1 MTGDQRH
8 RNNITNGQHLNRHA
22 DRPYVFYFFS
32 TAQKILNYRVITN
45 TFKNNSDVSKFSQ
58 RTIGTFASRIPLQA
72 GQKTQISEAILEH
85 LNNKMISEKL
95 TYPTK
100 TDNKGE
106 KSYFNRLKFEL
117 N

>member
-8 RNNITNGQHLNRHA
+8 RNDIIDGQHLNRHA
-22 DRPYVFYFFS
+22 DRPYVFYFFP
-32 TAQKILNYRVITN
+32 TAQKNL
-45 TFKNNSDVSKFSQ
+45 KFSQ
-58 RTIGTFASRIPLQA
+58 RTIGTFASRTSQRTNPSLQKS
-72 GQKTQISEAILEH
+72 QFTH
-85 LNNKMISEKL
+85 
-95 TYPTK
+95 PPK

>member
-1 MTGDQRH
+1 LTGDQRH
-8 RNNITNGQHLNRHA
+8 RNDITNGQHLNRHA

-32 TAQKILNYRVITN
+32 TAQKIL
-45 TFKNNSDVSKFSQ
+45 KFSQ
-58 RTIGTFASRIPLQA
+58 RTIGTFASRTSQR
-72 GQKTQISEAILEH
+72 
-85 LNNKMISEKL
+85 
-95 TYPTK
+95 TYPSLQKSQFTHPPK

>member
-8 RNNITNGQHLNRHA
+8 RNDITNGQHLNRHA
-22 DRPYVFYFFS
+22 DRPYVFYFFP
-32 TAQKILNYRVITN
+32 TAQKILKYGVFTN
-45 TFKNNSDVSKFSQ
+45 TIKNTSDVSKFSQ
-58 RTIGTFASRIPLQA
+58 RTIGTFASRTSQHTDPSLQKS
-72 GQKTQISEAILEH
+72 QFTH
-85 LNNKMISEKL
+85 
-95 TYPTK
+95 PPK